1 MTPEPTP
8 TPATPPAA
16 PETNPFRYGWRY
28 VKRVGSEGKETLE
41 QVPLTLEDV
50 LHPQED
56 DVIPENYVHE
66 SERGDLTR
74 IIRSRLD
81 RVRNG
86 LVLSDCIIDWG
97 VAGVR
102 NHSPDVS
109 VFADLAVPPPAQFGT
124 FHLADSGGRCLFL
137 VELVSPHTRT
147 NDVDAKIAEYHQ
159 VGVPLYVL
167 VDQQRENGPRQLLVY
182 RDTPAGYELAPLDEQ
197 GCFLLAPLGLRVG
210 LRDNRTV
217 CFDAQ
222 TGEVVGDYTQVTRA
236 HAQAARALE
245 VADQRNREQELAIE
259 AAILKNREMAAAQR
273 QAEEQA
279 RQEAAARAAAEQQA
293 RQEAEARAA
302 AEQQAR
308 QEAEA
313 RRQEAEARAAAEE
326 QARREAEARAAA
338 EQRLRDLEALL
349 QRLQQQ
355 PPPKTS

>member
-1 MTPEPTP
+1 MTPDPTP
-8 TPATPPAA
+8 TPGTPPAA
-16 PETNPFRYGWRY
+16 PEANPFRYGWRY
-28 VKRVGSEGKETLE
+28 VKRVRPDGKEELE
-41 QVPLTLEDV
+41 QAPLTLEDV

-56 DVIPENYVHE
+56 DVIPENNVHE
-66 SERGDLTR
+66 AERGDLTR
-74 IIRSRLD
+74 IFRSRLD
-81 RVRNG
+81 RVRDG

-97 VAGVR
+97 VEGVR

-137 VELVSPHTRT
+137 VELVSPDTRT
-147 NDVDAKIAEYHQ
+147 NDVDRKIVEYHLA
-159 VGVPLYVL
+159 GVPMYVL
-167 VDQQRENGPRQLLVY
+167 VDQQRENGLRQLLVY

-197 GCFLLAPLGLRVG
+197 GCYLLAPLGLRVG

-217 CFDAQ
+217 CFDAE
-222 TGEVVGDYTQVTRA
+222 TGEVVGDYTQVS
-236 HAQAARALE
+236 RALE
-245 VADQRNREQELAIE
+245 VADQRNREQDLAIE

-279 RQEAAARAAAEQQA
+279 RQEA
-293 RQEAEARAA
+293 EARAA
-302 AEQQAR
+302 AEKQAR
-308 QEAEA
+308 EEAEA